1 VQVSQP
7 DCARQGRANR
17 QSPVEVGRSVRAA
30 LLPAAPFLI
39 WGAGRQEKHQKEACG
54 RSMMIRWALAY
65 LFIIASRLPGQQR
78 IEGGRMPSPPSL
90 VLIGGE
96 MPIRE
101 TKKMIHATVA
111 IAVAIAVLAVC
122 AMLILEFPPS

>member
-1 VQVSQP
+1 
-7 DCARQGRANR
+7 
-17 QSPVEVGRSVRAA
+17 
-30 LLPAAPFLI
+30 
-39 WGAGRQEKHQKEACG
+39 
-54 RSMMIRWALAY
+54 MMIRWALAY

>member
-1 VQVSQP
+1 MSA
-7 DCARQGRANR
+7 ARGK
-17 QSPVEVGRSVRAA
+17 
-30 LLPAAPFLI
+30 L
-39 WGAGRQEKHQKEACG
+39 CG
-54 RSMMIRWALAY
+54 RPMMIRWTLAY
-65 LFIIASRLPGQQR
+65 LFTSRLPRQQR
-78 IEGGRMPSPPSL
+78 IEGGRMPPPPSL